1 MKREMLDADNAVTLA
16 REEEKPLGHSRGREL
31 RLMWSDGD
39 KEEGCLNGWMA
50 VLLHRVCRRRL
61 RSD

>member
-31 RLMWSDGD
+31 RLVWSDGD
-39 KEEGCLNGWMA
+39 
-50 VLLHRVCRRRL
+50 
-61 RSD
+61 